1 MMIIFM
7 LKILFL
13 KVPPWKRIPELDLTD
28 GFFGVGFFFCVFFSC
43 GRKSQAPFL
52 RHFRVIVRM
61 FVKNPVCIV
70 AE

>member
-28 GFFGVGFFFCVFFSC
+28 GFFGVGFFFSCFFFLV
-43 GRKSQAPFL
+43 GGNL
-52 RHFRVIVRM
+52 RHHS
-61 FVKNPVCIV
+61 
-70 AE
+70 